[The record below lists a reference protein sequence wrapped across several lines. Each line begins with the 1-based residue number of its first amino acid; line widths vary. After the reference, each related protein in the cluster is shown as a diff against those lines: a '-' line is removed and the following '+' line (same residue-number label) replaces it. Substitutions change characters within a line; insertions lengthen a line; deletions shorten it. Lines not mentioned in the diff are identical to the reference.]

1 MLNEHRKGEN
11 MAVEKLNENLNIIST
26 LDDKP
31 SLSSAD
37 LKAKFDEGSNL
48 IKKYINEILVPAL
61 NSGLVTI
68 VNDLTTGGS
77 TKVASAEMVKKL
89 NIEKQS
95 IIGYGTTVPT
105 LEEGQ
110 IFIQIF
116 D

>member
-1 MLNEHRKGEN
+1 
-11 MAVEKLNENLNIIST
+11 MAIEKLNENLNIISA

-31 SLSSAD
+31 SLSSTD
-37 LKAKFDEGSNL
+37 LKAKFDEGPNIL
-48 IKKYINEILVPAL
+48 KDYINNVLVPAL

-89 NIEKQS
+89 NTEKQP
-95 IIGYGTTVPT
+95 IIGYGKTVPQ
-105 LEEGQ
+105 LSEGQ

>member
-1 MLNEHRKGEN
+1 M
-11 MAVEKLNENLNIIST
+11 NISKFEGNVKVIST
-26 LDDKP
+26 LEDKP
-31 SLSSAD
+31 ALTSSQ
-37 LKAKFDEGSNL
+37 LKAKFDEAPQL
-48 IKKYINEILVPAL
+48 IKDYINNILIP
-61 NSGLVTI
+61 SIEGGLVTI

-89 NIEKQS
+89 NQEKQG

-105 LEEGQ
+105 LAEGQ